1 MAILQISQIQVRRGL
16 NQDLPQLASGEFG
29 WSIDTQQLFI
39 GNGTFVE
46 GAPKLGVT
54 EILTTNTNLSN
65 LLGSYQYKGYAAGYQ
80 ATTGTDIFHPTLRSL
95 QAKLDDIVN
104 VRDYGAV
111 GNGIVDD
118 TAAINRAIQ
127 NIYLS
132 SLNGSNNLVQRVINF
147 PAGTYLIS
155 SPILIPSNCTLRGE
169 GKNNSVINIAGN
181 STYAAVAT
189 CDNLFQYATSIGLNG
204 ARLPSFITI
213 TDLGFKSTTNNYPL
227 MIINSATDVAIERCQ
242 FIGGSYSV
250 DVIGSSAVVKLNYCT
265 FSGYTVAPLL
275 IGPTVTG
282 LVSRNDH
289 LDTYQALLTT
299 GTAQITSL
307 TGAGYIDYQLT
318 DSSSNIRFGKLS
330 YSSSNGVTTFTEEYT
345 EPAVSLG
352 ANLYVWSGNAALTCT
367 VTNTST
373 LKYQNKTFT

>member
-29 WSIDTQQLFI
+29 WSLDTQQLFI
-39 GNGTFVE
+39 GNGTLAE
-46 GAPKLGVT
+46 GAPTVGVT
-54 EILTTNTNLSN
+54 EILTTSSDLKS
-65 LLGSYQYKGYAAGYQ
+65 LLGSYQYKGFAAGYQ
-80 ATTGTDIFHPTLRSL
+80 AVTGVDTFHPILRTL
-95 QAKLDDIVN
+95 QDKLDDIVD
-104 VRDYGAV
+104 VRDFGAL
-111 GNGIVDD
+111 GNGITDD

-132 SLNGSNNLVQRVINF
+132 TLNGVNPLVQRVIHF
-147 PAGTYLIS
+147 PAGNYLIS
-155 SPILIPSNCTLRGE
+155 SPILVPPNCTLIGA
-169 GKNNSVINIAGN
+169 GKNNTIINIAGH
-181 STYAAVAT
+181 SAYSVIAT
-189 CDNLFQYATSIGLNG
+189 ADSLFQYSTSIGLNG
-204 ARLPSFITI
+204 AILPSFITI
-213 TDLGFKSTTNNYPL
+213 LDMGFESTTNINPI
-227 MIINSATDVAIERCQ
+227 MIINSATDVVIERCQ

-250 DVIGSSAVVKLNYCT
+250 DVNGSSAVVKLNYCT

-289 LDTYQALLTT
+289 LDTHQALLTT